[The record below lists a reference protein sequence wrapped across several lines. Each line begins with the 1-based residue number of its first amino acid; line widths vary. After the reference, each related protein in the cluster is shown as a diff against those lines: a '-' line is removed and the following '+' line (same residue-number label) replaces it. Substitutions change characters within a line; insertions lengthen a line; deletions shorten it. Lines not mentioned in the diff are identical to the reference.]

1 MWSPCGM
8 PAALA
13 WRSREAG
20 SSRTRTPRIIC
31 LRRAL
36 SEPDIPA
43 FLPPGLARAMGS
55 SNLAAQRRREVG
67 LALLSDGAAAAAV
80 SACEAALELDPA
92 YPEALFSLG
101 QALEAQG
108 DGPQAVECYRR
119 CLAADPTDVLG
130 ATVRLALLGAAGMPG
145 ATARVLC
152 ADAVRPI
159 CGALRRRP
167 DRESVV

>member
-43 FLPPGLARAMGS
+43 FLPPGLARSMGS
-55 SNLAAQRRREVG
+55 SNLSAQRRLEVG

-80 SACEAALELDPA
+80 SAFEAALELDPA
-92 YPEALFSLG
+92 SPEALFSMG
-101 QALEAQG
+101 QAVEATG
-108 DGPQAVECYRR
+108 DGPPAGECNRR
-119 CLAADPTDVLG
+119 CLAGGPTEG
-130 ATVRLALLGAAGMPG
+130 ERG
-145 ATARVLC
+145 
-152 ADAVRPI
+152 
-159 CGALRRRP
+159 
-167 DRESVV
+167 